1 MCKITW
7 KTDYKIGVVQSLTGS
22 VWGTVALS
30 MGRNVSGCQPLWG
43 WAIAVVVL
51 NYWGLLSLICSNPA
65 KLIEKSKKYSNGNL
79 VCMVITLGFPTVVL
93 FVMGLIV
100 IGSPGCREKWEDHNP
115 VLLYFSVVY
124 GGVALVLSLLNLFF
138 HECWVT
144 NNGEVHNGGPG
155 VHPPREICGPVIP
168 PPVAPPAPEYGTNPR
183 YIDEEEGH

>member
-79 VCMVITLGFPTVVL
+79 
-93 FVMGLIV
+93 
-100 IGSPGCREKWEDHNP
+100 D
-115 VLLYFSVVY
+115 
-124 GGVALVLSLLNLFF
+124 LFF